1 MKIIL
6 IAVMATNRVI
16 GRDNTIPWHIPE
28 ELRFF
33 KRTTMGSPVIMGR
46 LTYESLKGPLPGRQN
61 VVISRNPDY
70 RAPGTDT
77 VTSIEEAL
85 AVTKDAEKVFI
96 LGGSQI
102 FEKTLAMADNIILS
116 VLDREV
122 EGDIYFPEFSDEDF
136 QQTGHERH
144 EGGTEPFTVYY
155 YRRIPPAA

>member
-1 MKIIL
+1 MKVIL

-33 KRTTMGSPVIMGR
+33 KRTTMGYPVIMGR

-61 VVISRNPDY
+61 IVISRNPSY
-70 RAPGTDT
+70 LTAGTDN
-77 VTSIEEAL
+77 VTSLEEAL
-85 AVTKDAEKVFI
+85 KKTREAEKVFI

-102 FEKTLAMADNIILS
+102 FEKALPIADQIILS

-122 EGDIYFPEFSDEDF
+122 EGDIYFPEFSDDDF
-136 QQTGHERH
+136 QQTAHERN

-155 YRRIPPAA
+155 YHRISPAA